1 MLIQVALVLLASY
14 IVAAAW
20 HLGEISK
27 ISRCCFRSERYQCRC
42 RVARRGAGLYH
53 CHFLVDVKL
62 TVSHVFFVASL
73 CFMMGYG
80 SRVRADE
87 STYLGNYIIAASYG
101 DDESLVDILPI
112 RFGEGPATR
121 SLRVGLA
128 MSIYPHY
135 PDSRQF
141 ETAIAPFPYAEYH
154 SDRIELDQDGLAAKL
169 FQSNRFELDLSIN
182 DDLPVSSKNND
193 LMTWIVDLALRIEL
207 EPEREITLATWGNSI
222 LRFDIPARANFEVT
236 TRHVLSQALY
246 GPVRPTKLNFTP
258 PRPKI

>member
-1 MLIQVALVLLASY
+1 
-14 IVAAAW
+14 
-20 HLGEISK
+20 
-27 ISRCCFRSERYQCRC
+27 
-42 RVARRGAGLYH
+42 
-53 CHFLVDVKL
+53 
-62 TVSHVFFVASL
+62 
-73 CFMMGYG
+73 MMGYG

-141 ETAIAPFPYAEYH
+141 ETAIAPFKYVAYH
-154 SDRIELDQDGLAAKL
+154 G
-169 FQSNRFELDLSIN
+169 
-182 DDLPVSSKNND
+182 
-193 LMTWIVDLALRIEL
+193 
-207 EPEREITLATWGNSI
+207 EITLATWGNSI
-222 LRFDIPARANFEVT
+222 LRFEIPARANFEVT